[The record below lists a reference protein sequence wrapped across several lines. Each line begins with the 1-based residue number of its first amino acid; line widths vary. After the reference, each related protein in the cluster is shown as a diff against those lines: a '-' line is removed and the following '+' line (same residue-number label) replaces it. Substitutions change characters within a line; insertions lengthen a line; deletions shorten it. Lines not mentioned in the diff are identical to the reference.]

1 MTQIQLHSL
10 ISSNFRLNN
19 PNLEE
24 RDKERNELNQIYKWW
39 MSWKNIFFTVFVFF
53 NQVDSFPK
61 ALLPAPKFSD
71 QEQSLLCAMA
81 MTPERGVMMRF

>member
-10 ISSNFRLNN
+10 ISSNIRLNN

-24 RDKERNELNQIYKWW
+24 RDKERNELNQINKWW
-39 MSWKNIFFTVFVFF
+39 VSWKNIFFTVLAFAFF

-71 QEQSLLCAMA
+71 
-81 MTPERGVMMRF
+81 